1 MLRVP
6 TSSGVDVGHR
16 YEALVCHAV
25 GLRVLLVN
33 QAAGGLSLR
42 DETHGSEGQ
51 GVTTCNIGG
60 VPTIPVGRRS
70 TTSVPYT
77 LIYVFGRGALKK

>member
-1 MLRVP
+1 MLCVP

-33 QAAGGLSLR
+33 QAAGGPSLR
-42 DETHGSEGQ
+42 DETHGSEGR
-51 GVTTCNIGG
+51 GVSAWKIGG
-60 VPTIPVGRRS
+60 VPTIPLGWRS
-70 TTSVPYT
+70 TTSVPCT
-77 LIYVFGRGALKK
+77 LIYVFRRGALKK

>member
-6 TSSGVDVGHR
+6 TSSGVDVGYR
-16 YEALVCHAV
+16 YKALACHAV
-25 GLRVLLVN
+25 GLRVLLVS

-42 DETHGSEGQ
+42 DETHRSEGR
-51 GVTTCNIGG
+51 GVNTRNIGG
-60 VPTIPVGRRS
+60 VPTIPVGWRS
-70 TTSVPYT
+70 TTSVPCT